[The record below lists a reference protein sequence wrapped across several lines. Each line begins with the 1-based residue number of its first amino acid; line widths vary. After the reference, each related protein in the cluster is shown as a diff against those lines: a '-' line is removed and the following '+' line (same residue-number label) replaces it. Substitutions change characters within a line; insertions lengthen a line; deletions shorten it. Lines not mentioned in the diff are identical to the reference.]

1 MKPISVKN
9 EEGETIEIKWDADGN
24 VKIRHSDIDPKQWGD
39 LHELTK
45 KIRQPGPHAIALEV
59 AQAQGVDLESPEA
72 KELMARMGGYMLI
85 RGTSYIVG
93 ADELK
98 LIYDAVKQAGGVVP
112 NWSNS
117 P

>member
-24 VKIRHSDIDPKQWGD
+24 IKIRHSDIDPKRWGD
-39 LHELTK
+39 LHELAK
-45 KIRQPGPHAIALEV
+45 RMKQPGPRAVALEV
-59 AQAQGVDLESPEA
+59 AQAQRVDLESPEA

-85 RGTSYIVG
+85 RGKSYIVG